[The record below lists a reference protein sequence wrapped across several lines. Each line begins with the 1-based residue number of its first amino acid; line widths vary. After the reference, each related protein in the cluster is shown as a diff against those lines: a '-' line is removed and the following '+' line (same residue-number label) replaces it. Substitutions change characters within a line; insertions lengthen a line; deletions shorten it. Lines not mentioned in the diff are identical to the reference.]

1 MTDHQ
6 HLEETLPNAAP
17 EMRLAERHAVIL
29 AGGEGSRLRSLTRF
43 IEGDDRPKQFSRIL
57 NGRTLL
63 DVTKAR
69 TSLLIDPANT
79 HYSLTARHEEYF
91 RPILEG
97 VAEGSLH
104 IQPANKGTA
113 PALLFSLLR
122 LADTSGDAVVG
133 FFPSDHYFSD
143 DRRMMQHV
151 DRAYRL
157 VESGSAEVV
166 LLGMEPLSAET
177 SYGWIEPAES
187 FFGNV
192 AFSVVRVERFWEK
205 PDGAAAAMLMSRGG
219 LWNSFV
225 FVGRLSTLIRQF
237 EVNLPDLYRT
247 LSSLRGSGFGREAV
261 NTIYGRVKESNYSSD
276 VLENS
281 AEGLHVLRVSDV
293 KWSDLGEP
301 QRVLGTLGML
311 GIQTE
316 VPAYAV

>member
-1 MTDHQ
+1 MTDNQ
-6 HLEETLPNAAP
+6 HLEETLPESAQ
-17 EMRLAERHAVIL
+17 RKRRAERHAVIL

-63 DVTKAR
+63 EATKAR
-69 TSLLIDPANT
+69 TSLLIDSANI
-79 HYSLTARHEEYF
+79 HYSLTAKHENFF

-97 VAEGSLH
+97 AAESSLH

-122 LADTSGDAVVG
+122 LLETSGDAIVG

-151 DRAYRL
+151 DRAFRL

-166 LLGMEPLSAET
+166 LLGMEPLAPET
-177 SYGWIEPAES
+177 SYGWIEPADS
-187 FFGNV
+187 LFG
-192 AFSVVRVERFWEK
+192 ALASSVVKVRRFWEK
-205 PDGAAAAMLMSRGG
+205 PDRAAAAMLMSRGG

-225 FVGRLSTLIRQF
+225 FVGKVSTLIGQF
-237 EVNLPDLYRT
+237 RDNHPGLYET
-247 LSSLRGSGFGREAV
+247 LSALRGSGFGKEAV

-276 VLENS
+276 VLENCT
-281 AEGLHVLRVSDV
+281 EGLHVLRVSDV
-293 KWSDLGEP
+293 EWSDLGEP

-311 GIQTE
+311 GIQTDF
-316 VPAYAV
+316 PAYAV